1 MSKTQS
7 NQTEASLSAEQEI
20 IVEPDSLA
28 RSLRN
33 NAYDVLGRPKDK
45 WSRTATHELA
55 GQCYQVCEAYYH
67 GVDEDIRDQLTP
79 QQITFT
85 VNHFLSE
92 TGELEISHWFL
103 KHDDGTIIDPTAEQF
118 EAMSVDVPYDQATG
132 RGFVP
137 PSPSKESR
145 VLLDAVQSEE
155 KQ

>member
-1 MSKTQS
+1 MSKASTSQP
-7 NQTEASLSAEQEI
+7 EASLSTEEI
-20 IVEPDSLA
+20 VVEPDKLA
-28 RSLRN
+28 ESLRN
-33 NAYDVLGRPKDK
+33 SAYDVLGRPKDT
-45 WSRTATHELA
+45 WSRTAHHQLA

-67 GVDEDIRDQLTP
+67 GVEADVREQLTP

-85 VNHFLSE
+85 VEHFLFDDD
-92 TGELEISHWFL
+92 ELEISHWFL